1 MRQFSRYHIFCRI
14 VDLGSFTAAANELG
28 YTQSAVSQ
36 IVRSL
41 ETELGVS
48 LLERRR
54 DGVRLTA
61 DGEQYLPFLRNLS
74 AAECSLQ
81 EKQQEMEGL
90 ERSTILIDT
99 FTSVSRNMLPPLMR
113 AFKEQYPGV
122 QFVLRQGDYESI
134 REDIINGV
142 VDLGFLSTGKSA
154 VSPEPPAS
162 EQPSE
167 LPSESK
173 QPSESEPLSGAP
185 DSGSAVPL
193 PLEGLEAQKLYDD
206 DMVAVLPPGHPLTE
220 KQRVSMQDLAGET
233 FILLDEG
240 VKYNTALDG
249 FQRAGLKPSIDY
261 EVYDDYSIIS
271 MVRQG
276 MGVSLLFRRVVHG
289 FSEGVEVRELSR
301 QLTRSVCL
309 AWKNRET
316 LPVAAR
322 RFADHILTHIQDLP
336 RG

>member
-1 MRQFSRYHIFCRI
+1 MRRKASLCMNHSRYHIFCRV
-14 VDLGSFTAAANELG
+14 VDLGSFTKAAAELG

-36 IVRSL
+36 IIQSL
-41 ETELGVS
+41 EKDLGSV

-54 DGVRLTA
+54 DGLRLTS
-61 DGEQYLPFLRNLS
+61 DGIQYMPFLRNMS
-74 AAECSLQ
+74 VAEQSLAQ
-81 EKQQEMEGL
+81 KQQEMHGL
-90 ERSTILIDT
+90 EASTVTIDT
-99 FTSVSRNMLPPLMR
+99 FTSVSRTILPPLMHSFR
-113 AFKEQYPGV
+113 QQFPGV
-122 QFVLRQGDYESI
+122 DYVLRQGDYASI
-134 REDIINGV
+134 HEDLVNGK
-142 VDLGFLSTGKSA
+142 VDLGFLSPG
-154 VSPEPPAS
+154 PEWT
-162 EQPSE
+162 
-167 LPSESK
+167 
-173 QPSESEPLSGAP
+173 EPGVDAPAP
-185 DSGSAVPL
+185 DLQDPRRKSRSTDFSDL
-193 PLEGLEAQKLYDD
+193 QLTKLYDD